1 MTPLPEV
8 MVGRGKIGRSNPSEY
23 GYDLGCLEGVN
34 PFDLATVPTRDGVQ
48 HPADR

>member
-23 GYDLGCLEGVN
+23 GYDLGCLEGIN
-34 PFDLATVPTRDGVQ
+34 PFDLAPVPTRAGVQ
-48 HPADR
+48 HSADR